1 MAKRQLVQV
10 DSTLADRVE
19 AELAEELAAFEPAI
33 PPSQIRDARNKWLAS
48 SAWQKSIRRGET
60 ATARRMVTGLYRLD
74 PDYPWRRLPVIALED
89 IGAANPA
96 LVAKVMWVAGKAVW
110 RREHGGDLKVL
121 LWLTEQ
127 LAGSLKDRVACD
139 LEVWTDVDPELK
151 LLRAE
156 ISSMSRP
163 ALVETIL
170 ADPALERR
178 HLALRYLAGTRAF
191 PGLNLVKDRNGSFQ
205 DVVEVA
211 RALDLTEDAIAISL
225 WARNRGG
232 SMALSLLLAMRMRG
246 LATEVAT
253 VADPIVALP
262 MIGAYPSHAF
272 DLHCQ
277 QGKRAIAYFGKAC
290 QPMRQ
295 WLLARD
301 VPESR
306 ITDTLMELLFRA
318 ETEMLDQRLVYGES
332 RRVQLMSWY
341 ATVCH
346 WSPLAIDHV
355 EEGVMMMREHLPDLH
370 LARER
375 IMKAG

>member
-1 MAKRQLVQV
+1 MAKRQPIQV

-19 AELAEELAAFEPAI
+19 AELAEELAEYDPEI
-33 PPSQIRDARNKWLAS
+33 PPSRIRDPQNKWLAS

-60 ATARRMVTGLYRLD
+60 TTARRMVTGLYRLD

-89 IGAANPA
+89 IGAANPG
-96 LVAKVMWVAGKAVW
+96 LVAKVMWVAGKAGW
-110 RREHGGDLKVL
+110 RRDHGGDLKVL

-139 LEVWTDVDPELK
+139 LEVWTDVDPELAAV
-151 LLRAE
+151 RAE
-156 ISSMSRP
+156 IASMSRP
-163 ALVETIL
+163 ALVDTIL
-170 ADPALERR
+170 GDPALERR
-178 HLALRYLAGTRAF
+178 HLALRYLAGTKAF
-191 PGLNLVKDRNGSFQ
+191 PGLNLIKDRNGSFQ
-205 DVVEVA
+205 DVVEAA

-232 SMALSLLLAMRMRG
+232 SMALSLLLGMRMRG
-246 LATEVAT
+246 LATDALT

-262 MIGAYPSHAF
+262 MIGAWPSHAF

-290 QPMRQ
+290 QPMRR
-295 WLLARD
+295 WLLEHD
-301 VPESR
+301 VPDNK
-306 ITDTLMELLFRA
+306 ITATLMELLFRA
-318 ETEMLDQRLVYGES
+318 ETEMLDRRLVYGES

-346 WSPLAIDHV
+346 WSPLAIDYV
-355 EEGVMMMREHLPDLH
+355 EEGVMKLREHLPDLH
-370 LARER
+370 AARER
-375 IMKAG
+375 IMQTD

>member
-1 MAKRQLVQV
+1 
-10 DSTLADRVE
+10 
-19 AELAEELAAFEPAI
+19 
-33 PPSQIRDARNKWLAS
+33 
-48 SAWQKSIRRGET
+48 
-60 ATARRMVTGLYRLD
+60 MVAGLFRLD

-89 IGAANPA
+89 VGAANPG
-96 LVAKVMWVAGKAVW
+96 LVAKVMWVAGKAGW
-110 RREHGGDLKVL
+110 RRGHGGDLKLL

-139 LEVWTDVDPELK
+139 LEVWTDVDPELAAV
-151 LLRAE
+151 RAE
-156 ISSMSRP
+156 IAAMSRP
-163 ALVETIL
+163 ALLETVL
-170 ADPALERR
+170 GDPALERR
-178 HLALRYLAGTRAF
+178 HLALRYLAGTKAF

-205 DVVEVA
+205 DVVEAA
-211 RALDLTEDAIAISL
+211 RALDLTEDAIAIAL

-246 LATEVAT
+246 LASEVAT
-253 VADPIVALP
+253 VADPIVDLP
-262 MIGAYPSHAF
+262 MIGAWPSHAL

-295 WLLARD
+295 WLLEHG
-301 VPESR
+301 VPDNKV
-306 ITDTLMELLFRA
+306 TATLMELLFRA
-318 ETEMLDQRLVYGES
+318 ETEMLDRRLVYGES

-355 EEGVMMMREHLPDLH
+355 EEGVLLLRAHLPELH
-370 LARER
+370 EARER
-375 IMKAG
+375 IMQAG